1 MSREFVD
8 LLEDWKMKK
17 DKILCPS
24 CTSITKQEYREL
36 YERVETFA
44 KLSGRVEAF
53 SEFAKSEIK
62 EGHTMIDIK
71 SCAAILGF
79 EVVDNAGK

>member
-1 MSREFVD
+1 ME
-8 LLEDWKMKK
+8 K
-17 DKILCPS
+17 DKSLYSPYI
-24 CTSITKQEYREL
+24 SITKQEYREL
-36 YERVETFA
+36 YEKAETFA

-53 SEFAKSEIK
+53 SDFANSEIE

-79 EVVDNAGK
+79 EVVDNASK